1 MDAFLETQ
9 RESDNRRKNP
19 VVKKQIKKNSCMGI
33 FLVALQENHPL
44 ETFAS
49 PNKKHCDTENKK
61 RSGLSCRRSLA
72 RRLQVLAGRNS
83 RQLSM

>member
-19 VVKKQIKKNSCMGI
+19 VVKKQINNNSSMGI
-33 FLVALQENHPL
+33 FLIALQENHPL

-49 PNKKHCDTENKK
+49 PNKKHCDTENQKNI
-61 RSGLSCRRSLA
+61 GSLLPTFT
-72 RRLQVLAGRNS
+72 R
-83 RQLSM
+83 